1 MSGNIEIGFATEK
14 DLPYLV
20 EMLAELFALESDFHP
35 DPAKQMRGLLTI
47 LDEPELGKLFVARV
61 DGKVVGMANALIT
74 ISTAEG
80 GRALLLEDVVIH
92 RDHRGGGLGR
102 QLVEH
107 VLKWAKQRGIVR
119 VTLLA
124 DRDNQPALDFY
135 RKQGFENSHM
145 AVLRKIL

>member
-1 MSGNIEIGFATEK
+1 MTIEIDFATK
-14 DLPYLV
+14 VICRTSPTCSPSCSRWR
-20 EMLAELFALESDFHP
+20 AIFAP
-35 DPAKQMRGLLTI
+35 DRDKQLRGLRTI
-47 LDEPELGKLFVARV
+47 LDEPELGKLFVVRV

-80 GRALLLEDVVIH
+80 GRALLLEDVIIH

-107 VLKWAKQRGIVR
+107 VLHWAKLRGIVR

-135 RKQGFENSHM
+135 RKLGFGDSRM
-145 AVLRKIL
+145 TVLRKQLV

>member
-1 MSGNIEIGFATEK
+1 MTIQIDFATAADMPHLV
-14 DLPYLV
+14 DL
-20 EMLAELFALESDFHP
+20 LAELFALESDFTP
-35 DPAKQMRGLLTI
+35 DPAKQLRGLLTI
-47 LDEPELGKLFVARV
+47 LDEPELGRLFVVRV

-80 GRALLLEDVVIH
+80 GRALLLEDVIIH

-107 VLKWAKQRGIVR
+107 VLHWAKLRGIVR

-135 RKQGFENSHM
+135 HRLGFGDSHM
-145 AVLRKIL
+145 TVLRKKL

>member
-1 MSGNIEIGFATEK
+1 MTIQIDFANK
-14 DLPYLV
+14 NDLPHLV
-20 EMLAELFALESDFHP
+20 ELLAELFALESDFTP
-35 DPAKQMRGLLTI
+35 DPDKQLRGLLTI
-47 LDEPELGKLFVARV
+47 LDEPELGRLFVVRA

-80 GRALLLEDVVIH
+80 GRALLLEDVIIH
-92 RDHRGGGLGR
+92 REHRGGGLGR

-107 VLKWAKQRGIVR
+107 VLRWAKLRGIVR

-135 RKQGFENSHM
+135 RKLGFGDSHM
-145 AVLRKIL
+145 TVLRRKL